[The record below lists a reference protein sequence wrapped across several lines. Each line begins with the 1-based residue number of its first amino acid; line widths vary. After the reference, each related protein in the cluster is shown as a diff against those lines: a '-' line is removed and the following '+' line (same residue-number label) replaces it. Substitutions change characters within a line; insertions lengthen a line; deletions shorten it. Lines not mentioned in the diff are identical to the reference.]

1 MRPKGAKGT
10 PEVSPKSTK
19 IPQKIATSKKVEKGG
34 AQQHLLG
41 FFLTYFSS
49 KMRPKIDANKYA
61 EKHVKKLE
69 N

>member
-1 MRPKGAKGT
+1 MSPKGAKGT
-10 PEVSPKSTK
+10 PKVSLESTK

-41 FFLTYFSS
+41 FFLNYFSS
-49 KMRPKIDANKYA
+49 KMRQKIDAKKYA
-61 EKHVKKLE
+61 EKHVRKLE